1 MERRPL
7 LGASS
12 DTERPSSPKGAGMEK
27 KGAIQE
33 PKGQITKDRLVTVA
47 SILVT
52 ELCERLTYYSVVA
65 NMVLF
70 CTSKLNYTSDD
81 ASVITLVFSGWY
93 FVTILLNSMQ
103 TL

>member
-7 LGASS
+7 LTGSS
-12 DTERPSSPKGAGMEK
+12 DNARSSSPKQASMGK
-27 KGAIQE
+27 KEASQKK
-33 PKGQITKDRLVTVA
+33 PKGHITKDRLFTVA

-70 CTSKLNYTSDD
+70 CTSKLNYSSKD
-81 ASVITLVFSGWY
+81 ASVITLTFSGK
-93 FVTILLNSMQ
+93 I
-103 TL
+103 